1 MQKPFV
7 KVSPKK
13 NLQFFGFTF
22 EKNYYENTNIQ
33 RKILFKHKCIN
44 GKKCHCC
51 VPGNHSCSSFA
62 STLGKSSAYV

>member
-22 EKNYYENTNIQ
+22 EKNYYENTNIVVYPVT
-33 RKILFKHKCIN
+33 IP
-44 GKKCHCC
+44 
-51 VPGNHSCSSFA
+51 VAA
-62 STLGKSSAYV
+62 SRRPWEKAVLM